1 MVGDISRSSRIL
13 LILFV
18 FVGGALAG
26 SVIALR
32 FIGSGAVT
40 EDSAPPAAERPEN
53 LRRLEQLAGLPYLTG
68 VVPAGR
74 SERGVVEYERGRTW
88 DGLNFF
94 NCLIL
99 PGAYLVDM
107 EGKRV
112 FEWLAPNPDE
122 SWFDAK
128 LLPSGDVLA
137 LVDGYRVMRVT
148 PDGDVRWEYR
158 APVHHDLAVADNG
171 EIFVL
176 ARRAVHVNALHPKVP
191 VFDDEIHV
199 LDPDGALIRKIS
211 ILEAILKSPFGFL
224 LPSSHDLEPD
234 ESVPNLVLDML
245 HSNHVQVFDGTVEHL
260 SPLFR
265 RGNLLVSMRTI
276 NSIGILDPDE
286 SRFVWMW
293 GPTNIARQH
302 HPTLLPNGHILLFD
316 NGQSASQI
324 IEVDPLTNAVVWRYA
339 PLGGFYSEAAG
350 SVQRL
355 PNGNTLIT
363 ESDPGVVFEV
373 TPDGETVWRYLNPL
387 TTPDGLRATIWRMT
401 RFDPQELRFLD
412 QLTPR

>member
-1 MVGDISRSSRIL
+1 LVGDISRSSRIL

-32 FIGSGAVT
+32 FIGSGAAT
-40 EDSAPPAAERPEN
+40 EASADPAAERPEN

-68 VVPAGR
+68 VVPATR
-74 SERGVVEYERGRTW
+74 SERGVVEYERSRTW

-99 PGAYLVDM
+99 PGAHLVDM

-112 FEWLAPNPDE
+112 FEWRAPDPDE

-148 PDGDVRWEYR
+148 PNGDVLWEYR
-158 APVHHDLAVADNG
+158 APVHHDLAVAENG

-176 ARRAVHVNALHPKVP
+176 ARRAVHINALHPKVP

-199 LDPDGALIRKIS
+199 LDRDGNLIRKIS

-245 HSNHVQVFDGTVEHL
+245 HSNHVQVLVGAVEHL
-260 SPLFR
+260 
-265 RGNLLVSMRTI
+265 
-276 NSIGILDPDE
+276 
-286 SRFVWMW
+286 
-293 GPTNIARQH
+293 
-302 HPTLLPNGHILLFD
+302 
-316 NGQSASQI
+316 
-324 IEVDPLTNAVVWRYA
+324 
-339 PLGGFYSEAAG
+339 
-350 SVQRL
+350 
-355 PNGNTLIT
+355 
-363 ESDPGVVFEV
+363 
-373 TPDGETVWRYLNPL
+373 
-387 TTPDGLRATIWRMT
+387 
-401 RFDPQELRFLD
+401 
-412 QLTPR
+412 